1 MSINPHRPS
10 CCLESAP
17 EPDCTMCIEICIFV
31 HVGWKVD
38 QRRIEWCTM
47 YMSQIGLVEPWS
59 EPHGGIIVFWEWY
72 WCKEGEC
79 WFSFIKSLKLGN
91 CNDTSLEPR
100 DDDSWFYNCT
110 TKFEGMGSLKSTMVY
125 HIGIVKK
132 YP

>member
-1 MSINPHRPS
+1 MSINPRRPS

-59 EPHGGIIVFWEWY
+59 EPYCFLGVILVQRGGMLVQFHKI
-72 WCKEGEC
+72 
-79 WFSFIKSLKLGN
+79 
-91 CNDTSLEPR
+91 LET
-100 DDDSWFYNCT
+100 W
-110 TKFEGMGSLKSTMVY
+110 
-125 HIGIVKK
+125 
-132 YP
+132 